1 MALRIRL
8 ARYGA
13 KKRPFYRIVVAN
25 SESPRDGRFLEIIG
39 TYDPRQDPAAV
50 TVKEELLSQWVD
62 RGATPTDTVASLL
75 KKWKASAA
83 AAATG
88 ARATRTRRV
97 C

>member
-13 KKRPFYRIVVAN
+13 KKRPFYRIVVTN

-39 TYDPRQDPAAV
+39 TYDPRQEPAAV
-50 TVKEELLSQWVD
+50 TVKEDLLSLWLS

-75 KKWKASAA
+75 KRQAAA
-83 AAATG
+83 AAATP
-88 ARATRTRRV
+88 
-97 C
+97 

>member
-13 KKRPFYRIVVAN
+13 KKRPFYRIVVTN

-75 KKWKASAA
+75 KKWKATAA

-88 ARATRTRRV
+88 
-97 C
+97 

>member
-25 SESPRDGRFLEIIG
+25 NESPRDGRFLEIIG

-50 TVKEELLSQWVD
+50 NVKEDLLTLWVN
-62 RGATPTDTVASLL
+62 RGAQPTDTVASLL
-75 KKWKASAA
+75 KKWKAAVAA
-83 AAATG
+83 PQEG
-88 ARATRTRRV
+88 
-97 C
+97 

>member
-50 TVKEELLSQWVD
+50 TVKADLLSHWVD
-62 RGATPTDTVASLL
+62 KGATPTDTVASLL
-75 KKWKASAA
+75 KKWKATAA
-83 AAATG
+83 AAPTG
-88 ARATRTRRV
+88 
-97 C
+97 